1 MRGCT
6 KLIALYPLMRMTTT
20 LDEVFEVFEML
31 DDWTERYRYLIEL
44 GEELPPM
51 PDELKTTEHKVK
63 GCMSQVW
70 LVPEHRG
77 ETIHFLADSDAHIVR
92 GLVTLVLLVFND
104 KTPDDIADVDVQAV
118 LDRLGLDKHLSPGRS
133 NGLHSMIKRIR
144 ALAG

>member
-1 MRGCT
+1 
-6 KLIALYPLMRMTTT
+6 MTS
-20 LDEVFEVFEML
+20 LDEVYEVFEML
-31 DDWTERYRYLIEL
+31 EDWTERYRYLIEL

-51 PDELKTTEHKVK
+51 PDALKTAEHKVK

-70 LVPEHRG
+70 LVPEHREG
-77 ETIHFLADSDAHIVR
+77 KLHFLADSDAHIVR

-104 KTPDDIADVDVQAV
+104 KTPTEIADTDVQSV

-133 NGLHSMIKRIR
+133 NGLHSMIRRIR